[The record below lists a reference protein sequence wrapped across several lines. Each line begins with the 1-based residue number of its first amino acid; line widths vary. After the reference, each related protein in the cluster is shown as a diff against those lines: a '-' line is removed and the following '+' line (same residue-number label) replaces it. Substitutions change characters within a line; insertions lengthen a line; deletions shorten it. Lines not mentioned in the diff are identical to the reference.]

1 MLPGYRGY
9 MFPHL
14 LSLQMLVMCNPMLYI
29 LLLRMSHEDRLKGMM
44 KHPAPT

>member
-1 MLPGYRGY
+1 